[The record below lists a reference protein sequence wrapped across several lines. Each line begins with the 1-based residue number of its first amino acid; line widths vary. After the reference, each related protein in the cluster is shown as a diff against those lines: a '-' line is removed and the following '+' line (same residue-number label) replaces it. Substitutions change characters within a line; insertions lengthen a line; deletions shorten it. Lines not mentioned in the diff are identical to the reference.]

1 MSTRP
6 SGTDADAANPIF
18 IVGLYK
24 NGTSWLLNALAA
36 HPQFAALRELDMLRS
51 VGGRSG
57 RRLLPRNERL
67 TNVFGRSA
75 FCGLKAE
82 QLAPGAFRAHL
93 TDPPGPA
100 ATLYDLPPSVAVAV
114 LRGML
119 TAEHGHRP
127 LDTGLARPLV
137 FLNFPPQPLEAAFAA
152 LAAADDVS
160 SAMDGFLA
168 GLSPALPAGR
178 RLVLKGADQIL
189 CLDALQGCYPRAPKI
204 AIVRDGRD
212 AAVSAFHYRELMRE
226 RRMAWHHGHLSY
238 LKPVDLLREA
248 GIRSVQALRRTVG
261 YGPDWRL
268 GRSMQVWADRVRRVS
283 AAAEQGELY
292 VLRYEDLLTD
302 FAATFTRLL
311 EWLGA
316 DADPATVAKVARA
329 SSFETLSGRPAGV
342 DAQDVMRKGVAGE
355 WRHSLNTMD
364 QALAWRVAGAE
375 LAAMGYTQTGDPG
388 RFQRPGTGLERRR

>member
-1 MSTRP
+1 MST
-6 SGTDADAANPIF
+6 DAVAADPVF

-51 VGGRSG
+51 VGGREG
-57 RRLLPRNERL
+57 RRLLPRRQRL
-67 TNVFGRSA
+67 ANVFGKSA

-93 TDPPGPA
+93 TDPPGTA
-100 ATLYDLPPSVAVAV
+100 ATLYDLPPSLAVTV
-114 LRGML
+114 LREML
-119 TAEHGHRP
+119 TAVHGQRP

-137 FLNFPPQPLEAAFAA
+137 FLNFPPQRTEAAFAA

-168 GLSPALPAGR
+168 GLTPALPAGR

-189 CLDALQGCYPRAPKI
+189 CLDALQDCYPRAPKI

-238 LKPVDLLREA
+238 SKPVNLVREA
-248 GIRSVQALRRTVG
+248 AIRSMQALRGAAG

-268 GRSMQVWADRVRRVS
+268 GRSMRVWADRVRRVS
-283 AAAEQGELY
+283 AAAERGELY

-316 DADPATVAKVARA
+316 DADPVTVAAVARA

-342 DAQDVMRKGVAGE
+342 GGPDVMRKGVAGE
-355 WRHSLNTMD
+355 WRDSLNAKD

-375 LAAMGYTQTGDPG
+375 LAGMGYSRHGDPG
-388 RFQRPGTGLERRR
+388 PFHRPGQRAETVGSK